1 MILDSGAISALALGD
16 PELRRALQRAVA
28 RGVSWKTSAAVVA
41 ETTTGRGPADARTN
55 RVLGRLRLVPVD
67 EGLARRAGALRFAAR
82 RPGVVDAMVVATAEA
97 GGGGIVVT
105 GDVDDMSALAAVAR
119 GVRVQAW

>member
-1 MILDSGAISALALGD
+1 MILDAGAISALALGN

-28 RGVSWKTSAAVVA
+28 RGVSCMTSAAVVA

-55 RVLGRLRLVPVD
+55 SVLGRLRLVPVD
-67 EGLARRAGALRFAAR
+67 ERLARRAGALRFAAR
-82 RPGVVDAMVVATAEA
+82 RPGVVDALVVATAEA
-97 GGGGIVVT
+97 DGGGIVVT

-119 GVRVQAW
+119 GVQVQAW

>member
-1 MILDSGAISALALGD
+1 MIVDSGAISALAQGD

-55 RVLGRLRLVPVD
+55 GVLGRLRIVDVD
-67 EGLARRAGALRFAAR
+67 ERLARRAGALRFAAR
-82 RPGVVDAMVVATAEA
+82 RPGVVDALVVATAEA
-97 GGGGIVVT
+97 DGGGIVLT
-105 GDVDDMSALAAVAR
+105 GDGDDMSALAAAAH